1 MEMRLMVLSFLSETH
16 TIDIFSRLSEMSD
29 SELLRIGVITKFKCS
44 SQSGLSDERRH
55 EFAAQFEAVR
65 NEWKWRFPDLPLSS
79 TFDD

>member
-1 MEMRLMVLSFLSETH
+1 MVLSFLSETH

-44 SQSGLSDERRH
+44 SQSGLSDGRRH
-55 EFAAQFEAVR
+55 ELAVQFEAAR
-65 NEWKWRFPDLPLSS
+65 NEWKRRFPDLPLSS